1 MLIELAALGALAYS
15 ADKSNRMDEKALA
28 KRSKAYTREMEAY
41 ALVNQKRS
49 QADKK
54 MQIVAKKKRAVIE
67 STLPRLLRFI
77 SRFRKL
83 TSPFPIKTN
92 LLFMRNFS
100 QVIHFRLCRWLFK
113 NRLQTASL

>member
-54 MQIVAKKKRAVIE
+54 MQIVAKKKRAVI
-67 STLPRLLRFI
+67 
-77 SRFRKL
+77 
-83 TSPFPIKTN
+83 
-92 LLFMRNFS
+92 
-100 QVIHFRLCRWLFK
+100 
-113 NRLQTASL
+113 